1 VALKIV
7 ARKQKKR
14 DSDPSAELWI
24 APGFS
29 LKGRNGDRGMDR
41 GGNLTPNNATRLLEL
56 ADVALGL
63 KKSTSKKRHPVRDPQ
78 IIKPKTT

>member
-1 VALKIV
+1 
-7 ARKQKKR
+7 
-14 DSDPSAELWI
+14 
-24 APGFS
+24 
-29 LKGRNGDRGMDR
+29 MDR